1 MSAEK
6 DVYIAE
12 LEAEVRHLATKLGE
26 EVAARQDADKKIAMY
41 NATCEDGDMAGAGR
55 TLRESEILTIEAA
68 RQLRDRMLMAKLN
81 LDYEIKVALALL
93 DRQLTDLDAVR
104 TTPAKK

>member
-1 MSAEK
+1 MSDEK
-6 DVYIAE
+6 DAYIAV
-12 LEAEVRHLATKLGE
+12 LETEVRNLGTLLGE
-26 EVAARQDADKKIAMY
+26 EIGRNDRARSI
-41 NATCEDGDMAGAGR
+41 ATCEDEDMAAAGR

-68 RQLRDRMLMAKLN
+68 RQLRDRMLAAKLN

-104 TTPAKK
+104 MTPPKK